1 MSLALSLTEVGMYQ
15 PRRVLDPV
23 EPEVMATPRP
33 AAPGRPRRAATTWR
47 DHVGQRAGIGL
58 VTLAAVATGGAI
70 VLGGDPATAALAA
83 QPASF
88 AGAPADE
95 RELIDT
101 SRSQARPAL
110 QVVSLTTSDLAD
122 ATEELVALTPL
133 YTTGELNLRKEPSK
147 DAELIG
153 RVEAA
158 TKVVATSIID
168 GKYRKVT
175 VDDQEGW
182 VLAANLADETEDL
195 AQGITMAKCSRGTAV
210 ENKLRPDTIKIY
222 RSVCALFPG
231 VNSYGGWRAGGRQ
244 FHKNGRA
251 LDIMLTPK
259 KESAMG
265 WKIAKYLVA
274 NAKAFNID
282 HIIFE
287 QKIWTPG
294 TPRWRGMAD
303 RGGTTAN
310 HYDHVHVAINA

>member
-1 MSLALSLTEVGMYQ
+1 MYQ

-23 EPEVMATPRP
+23 ELEVEVTPVP
-33 AAPGRPRRAATTWR
+33 TSPGRPRRAAPTWR

-70 VLGGDPATAALAA
+70 VLGGDPATAALSA
-83 QPASF
+83 QPAALASPP
-88 AGAPADE
+88 AGD
-95 RELIDT
+95 REVVDT

-110 QVVSLTTSDLAD
+110 QLVSLTTSERAD
-122 ATEELVALTPL
+122 ATEDLVALTPL
-133 YTTGELNLRKEPSK
+133 YTTGSLNLRKDPSK
-147 DAELIG
+147 DAELLG
-153 RVEAA
+153 QVEAA
-158 TKVVATSIID
+158 TKVVATSMIE

-175 VDDQEGW
+175 VGEKEGW
-182 VLAANLADETEDL
+182 VLAANLSDETDDL
-195 AQGITMAKCSRGTAV
+195 AEGITMAKCSRGTAV
-210 ENKLRPDTIKIY
+210 ERKLRPDTIKIY

-251 LDIMLTPK
+251 LDIMLTPR

-274 NAKAFNID
+274 NAKTFNID

-287 QKIWTPG
+287 QKIWTPRS
-294 TPRWRGMAD
+294 PHWRGMSD
-303 RGGTTAN
+303 RGSTTQN
-310 HYDHVHVAINA
+310 HFDHVHVAIKA

>member
-1 MSLALSLTEVGMYQ
+1 MYQ
-15 PRRVLDPV
+15 PRRALDPV
-23 EPEVMATPRP
+23 ELEVVANPRP
-33 AAPGRPRRAATTWR
+33 AVPGRPRRAALTWR

-58 VTLAAVATGGAI
+58 VTLAAMATGGAL
-70 VLGGDPATAALAA
+70 VLGGDPASAAFTI
-83 QPASF
+83 QPA
-88 AGAPADE
+88 GQPAAAAAVPDE
-95 RELIDT
+95 RELVDT

-110 QVVSLTTSDLAD
+110 QVSSLTTSDLAD
-122 ATEELVALTPL
+122 ATEDLVALTPL
-133 YTTGELNLRKEPSK
+133 YTTGELNLRKEPSQK
-147 DAELIG
+147 SDLLG
-153 RVEAA
+153 RVDAA
-158 TKVVATSIID
+158 TPVLATSMIE
-168 GKYRKVT
+168 GKYRKIFVG
-175 VDDQEGW
+175 DQEGW
-182 VLAANLADETEDL
+182 VLAAHLADETQDL

-210 ENKLRPDTIKIY
+210 EKKLRTDTIKIY

-265 WKIAKYLVA
+265 WKIAKYLAA
-274 NAKAFNID
+274 NAKAFNVD

-294 TPRWRGMAD
+294 SPRWRGMAD

-310 HYDHVHVAINA
+310 HFDHVHVAVKA

>member
-1 MSLALSLTEVGMYQ
+1 MYQ
-15 PRRVLDPV
+15 PRRALDPI
-23 EPEVMATPRP
+23 EPTVQATPRP
-33 AAPGRPRRAATTWR
+33 AVPGRPRRAAPTWR

-70 VLGGDPATAALAA
+70 VLGGDPATAALTV
-83 QPASF
+83 QPA
-88 AGAPADE
+88 AAAPVDGD
-95 RELIDT
+95 RELVDT
-101 SRSQARPAL
+101 SRGAARPAL
-110 QVVSLTTSDLAD
+110 QVVALTTSELAN
-122 ATEELVALTPL
+122 ATEDLVALTPL
-133 YTTGELNLRKEPSK
+133 YTTAELNLRKGPSK
-147 DAELIG
+147 ETDLLG
-153 RVEAA
+153 RVDPA
-158 TKVVATSIID
+158 TKVVATSIIE
-168 GKYRKVT
+168 GEYRKVT
-175 VDDQEGW
+175 VGEQEGW

-195 AQGITMAKCSRGTAV
+195 AQGITMAKCPRGTAV
-210 ENKLRPDTIKIY
+210 ENKLRPDTIRIY

-294 TPRWRGMAD
+294 KSAHTER
-303 RGGTTAN
+303 
-310 HYDHVHVAINA
+310 

>member
-1 MSLALSLTEVGMYQ
+1 MYQ

-23 EPEVMATPRP
+23 ELEVKATPHP
-33 AAPGRPRRAATTWR
+33 TAPGRPRRAATTWR
-47 DHVGQRAGIGL
+47 DHLGQRAGVGL
-58 VTLAAVATGGAI
+58 VTLAAVATSGAI

-83 QPASF
+83 QPA
-88 AGAPADE
+88 ALAAVPDDG
-95 RELIDT
+95 RELLDT

-110 QVVSLTTSDLAD
+110 QLTSLTTSDLAD
-122 ATEELVALTPL
+122 ATEDLVALTPL

-147 DAELIG
+147 DAELLG

-158 TKVVATSIID
+158 TKVLATSTIE

-175 VDDQEGW
+175 VGDKEGW

-195 AQGITMAKCSRGTAV
+195 AQGITMAKCPRGTAV

-259 KESAMG
+259 KESALG
-265 WKIAKYLVA
+265 WKI
-274 NAKAFNID
+274 
-282 HIIFE
+282 
-287 QKIWTPG
+287 
-294 TPRWRGMAD
+294 
-303 RGGTTAN
+303 
-310 HYDHVHVAINA
+310 

>member
-1 MSLALSLTEVGMYQ
+1 MYQ

-23 EPEVMATPRP
+23 EREVAATPRP
-33 AAPGRPRRAATTWR
+33 AVPGRPRRAAPTWR

-70 VLGGDPATAALAA
+70 VLGGDPTPAPAALGTSSPEVSVESAA
-83 QPASF
+83 M
-88 AGAPADE
+88 ADVPNE
-95 RELIDT
+95 RALIGT
-101 SRSQARPAL
+101 SRSQARPTL
-110 QVVSLTTSDLAD
+110 QLVSLTTSELAD
-122 ATEELVALTPL
+122 AAQGLVAVTPL
-133 YTTGELNLRKEPSK
+133 YTTAGLNLRAEPSK
-147 DAELIG
+147 DSELLG

-158 TKVVATSIID
+158 TKVVATTVIE

-175 VDDQEGW
+175 VDGQEGW
-182 VLAANLADETEDL
+182 VLAANLEDESDDL
-195 AQGITMAKCSRGTAV
+195 AQGITMAQCSRGTAV
-210 ENKLRPDTIKIY
+210 ERKLRPDTIKIY

-251 LDIMLTPK
+251 IDIMLTPR

-274 NAKAFNID
+274 NAKAFNVD

-287 QKIWTPG
+287 QKIWTPRS
-294 TPRWRGMAD
+294 PHWRKMAD
-303 RGGTTAN
+303 RGSITQN
-310 HYDHVHVAINA
+310 HFDHVHVAIRA

>member
-1 MSLALSLTEVGMYQ
+1 MYQ

-23 EPEVMATPRP
+23 EREVEATPRP
-33 AAPGRPRRAATTWR
+33 IVGGRPRRAATTWR

-70 VLGGDPATAALAA
+70 VLGGDPATAALTA

-88 AGAPADE
+88 AAPGDD
-95 RELIDT
+95 RELVDT

-110 QVVSLTTSDLAD
+110 QLVSLTTSDLAD
-122 ATEELVALTPL
+122 ATEDLVALTPL
-133 YTTGELNLRKEPSK
+133 YTTGQLNLREGPSK
-147 DAELIG
+147 DSELLG
-153 RVEAA
+153 RVDAA
-158 TKVVATSIID
+158 TKVVATSTIE

-175 VDDQEGW
+175 VGEQEGW

-210 ENKLRPDTIKIY
+210 ESKLRTDTIRIY

-294 TPRWRGMAD
+294 NPRWRGMAD

-310 HYDHVHVAINA
+310 HFDHVHVAIKA

>member
-1 MSLALSLTEVGMYQ
+1 MYQ
-15 PRRVLDPV
+15 PRRVLDAV
-23 EPEVMATPRP
+23 EPAVVATPRVP
-33 AAPGRPRRAATTWR
+33 APGKARRAVPSWR
-47 DHVGQRAGIGL
+47 DHLGQRAGVGL
-58 VTLAAVATGGAI
+58 VSLAAVAAGGAI
-70 VLGGDPATAALAA
+70 VLGGDPATAAIAVQAAPAGANPASVAAGPLAA
-83 QPASF
+83 DDTREV
-88 AGAPADE
+88 AG
-95 RELIDT
+95 T
-101 SRSQARPAL
+101 SRSVARPAL
-110 QVVSLTTSDLAD
+110 QLVALTTSELPD
-122 ATEELVALTPL
+122 ATEDLVALTPL
-133 YTTGELNLRKEPSK
+133 YTTAELNLRAEPSQK
-147 DAELIG
+147 AELVG

-175 VDDQEGW
+175 VGDKEGW
-182 VLAANLADETEDL
+182 VLSANLADETDDL
-195 AQGITMAKCSRGTAV
+195 AQGITMAACSRGTAV
-210 ENKLRPDTIKIY
+210 ERKLRADTIKIY

-287 QKIWTPG
+287 QKIWTPRS
-294 TPRWRGMAD
+294 PHWRGMAD
-303 RGGTTAN
+303 RGSTTQN
-310 HYDHVHVAINA
+310 HFDHVHVAIKA

>member
-1 MSLALSLTEVGMYQ
+1 MYQ
-15 PRRVLDPV
+15 PRRVLDPI
-23 EPEVMATPRP
+23 EFEAEATLRP
-33 AAPGRPRRAATTWR
+33 VGPGRPRRAATTWR

-58 VTLAAVATGGAI
+58 VTLAAVATSGAL
-70 VLGGDPATAALAA
+70 VLGGDPATAALTA
-83 QPASF
+83 QPA
-88 AGAPADE
+88 ALTDAPVDG
-95 RELIDT
+95 RELVDT
-101 SRSQARPAL
+101 SRTQARPAL
-110 QVVSLTTSDLAD
+110 QLTSLTTSDLAD
-122 ATEELVALTPL
+122 ATEDLVALTPL
-133 YTTGELNLRKEPSK
+133 YTTAELNLRKGPSK
-147 DAELIG
+147 DAELLG
-153 RVEAA
+153 RVDAA
-158 TKVVATSIID
+158 TKVVATSIIE

-175 VDDQEGW
+175 VGKQEGW

-231 VNSYGGWRAGGRQ
+231 VNSYGGWRAGGRE

-259 KESAMG
+259 KESALG
-265 WKIAKYLVA
+265 WRIAKYLVA

-294 TPRWRGMAD
+294 NPHWRGMAD
-303 RGGTTAN
+303 RGSVTQN
-310 HYDHVHVAINA
+310 HFDHVHVAVKA